1 MCERP
6 LMNKTQRVVL
16 LSVNLIRWVSEWTG
30 DSKTSSWS
38 LTLLAQA
45 IFETTAQIMFWRENV
60 PFYIVKR
67 KQKTAI
73 WPTRRPSR
81 NFQNGKLL
89 GGLLEYYVQSLKIIP
104 KAKKNFRQ
112 QRQWVHF
119 ATVHKE
125 LLKLETPKGSRS
137 LELQVCNCAS
147 SRQVP
152 NQAALIRSRLFRI
165 HSAAHVNWQRL
176 VNCIAAATPLFKDP
190 NANKILP
197 EARGLII

>member
-1 MCERP
+1 MVTYITCSGYFRDNSSDNVLKRERAFLHCE
-6 LMNKTQRVVL
+6 K
-16 LSVNLIRWVSEWTG
+16 
-30 DSKTSSWS
+30 K
-38 LTLLAQA
+38 
-45 IFETTAQIMFWRENV
+45 
-60 PFYIVKR
+60 K
-67 KQKTAI
+67 KQPYDQY
-73 WPTRRPSR
+73 PTRRPSR
-81 NFQNGKLL
+81 IFQNGKFTWRFVGILCSESKL
-89 GGLLEYYVQSLKIIP
+89 IP
-104 KAKKNFRQ
+104 KAKKLDRQ
-112 QRQWVHF
+112 QRQWVHL

-165 HSAAHVNWQRL
+165 HSAADVNWQRL

>member
-1 MCERP
+1 M
-6 LMNKTQRVVL
+6 
-16 LSVNLIRWVSEWTG
+16 
-30 DSKTSSWS
+30 
-38 LTLLAQA
+38 
-45 IFETTAQIMFWRENV
+45 
-60 PFYIVKR
+60 
-67 KQKTAI
+67 
-73 WPTRRPSR
+73 
-81 NFQNGKLL
+81 
-89 GGLLEYYVQSLKIIP
+89 EYYVQSLKIIP

-190 NANKILP
+190 NAKKILP
-197 EARGLII
+197 EARGLIISAVSRRFLVQISAQNLSQILKVCTKQTQKAYVPMCLCAMKPVLGQ

>member
-1 MCERP
+1 MTITPPADRQEFF
-6 LMNKTQRVVL
+6 KT
-16 LSVNLIRWVSEWTG
+16 
-30 DSKTSSWS
+30 
-38 LTLLAQA
+38 
-45 IFETTAQIMFWRENV
+45 EN
-60 PFYIVKR
+60 
-67 KQKTAI
+67 
-73 WPTRRPSR
+73 
-81 NFQNGKLL
+81 LL
-89 GGLLEYYVQSLKIIP
+89 GDLLENYVQSLKIIP
-104 KAKKNFRQ
+104 KAKKLDRR
-112 QRQWVHF
+112 QRQWVHL

-176 VNCIAAATPLFKDP
+176 VNCIAAATPLFKYP

-197 EARGLII
+197 EARGLIISAVSRRFLVQISAQNLSQILNVCVKVCTKQTQKGTYLQ